1 MSLGEESALK
11 CRQVKKQFIDAA
23 SSIMRKEG
31 VEALTVRRLS
41 KELNCNSANVY
52 YYFEDMEELTIY
64 ASMEYFYDYLV
75 AVSHQY
81 RLEDG
86 LDAYCSGWKCFMEMS
101 SEHPQLFEK
110 LVYGKYN
117 KRLGS
122 ISSEYYR
129 LFPDRYIHIDPY
141 IANSVTSMEFSG
153 RSNHLILGRCIDE
166 GYFTAEEGTVMA
178 ETIKWIHIGLLHE
191 IITGRITKQ
200 EYIDSFFES
209 FNKLIELFRIK

>member
-1 MSLGEESALK
+1 MKS
-11 CRQVKKQFIDAA
+11 RQAKKQFIDAA
-23 SSIMRKEG
+23 SSIMQKEG

-75 AVSHQY
+75 AVSRQY
-81 RLEDG
+81 KLENS
-86 LDAYCSGWKCFMEMS
+86 LDAYCGGWKRFIEMS
-101 SEHPQLFEK
+101 SEYPQLFEK
-110 LVYGKYN
+110 LVYGKYS

-122 ISSEYYR
+122 ISAEYYS
-129 LFPDRYIHIDPY
+129 LFPDRYIQLDPY
-141 IANSVTSMEFSG
+141 IASSITNVEFSG
-153 RSNHLILGRCIDE
+153 RSNRLILGRCIDE
-166 GYFTAEEGTVMA
+166 GYFSAQGGLIMA
-178 ETIKWIHIGLLHE
+178 DTIKWMHIGLLQE

-209 FNKLIELFRIK
+209 FDKLIELFRLK